1 MGEIVNIADAKN
13 KVIDLQALQRSK
25 VKSAAG
31 LIAPAKEET
40 HCELAPEHAAE
51 PIKSLDDIY
60 AISEFLISNKRYR
73 DNMLFIVGINF
84 GLRVS
89 DLRMLRFSNLINDN
103 FTFRDNFPV
112 FEKKTRNTRKRKKNR
127 YITIN
132 TAVIEAVTLYLENTP
147 GVTLSD
153 YLFRSESNR

>member
-1 MGEIVNIADAKN
+1 M
-13 KVIDLQALQRSK
+13 QALQRSK
-25 VKSAAG
+25 IRSAAG
-31 LIAPAKEET
+31 LIAPATEET

-60 AISEFLISNKRYR
+60 AISEFLISQKRYR

-112 FEKKTRNTRKRKKNR
+112 YEKKQETQ
-127 YITIN
+127 
-132 TAVIEAVTLYLENTP
+132 E
-147 GVTLSD
+147 
-153 YLFRSESNR
+153 SEKE

>member
-73 DNMLFIVGINF
+73 DNMDKMKSRMINC
-84 GLRVS
+84 
-89 DLRMLRFSNLINDN
+89 
-103 FTFRDNFPV
+103 
-112 FEKKTRNTRKRKKNR
+112 
-127 YITIN
+127 
-132 TAVIEAVTLYLENTP
+132 
-147 GVTLSD
+147 
-153 YLFRSESNR
+153 